1 MHASVHVETWMV
13 CLSPLEESYSFVLLR
28 KIHQVEKQVS
38 RLQRSGSGVKAGIL
52 RQDQLFGNKQ
62 KGCE

>member
-1 MHASVHVETWMV
+1 MHANVHVETWIV

-28 KIHQVEKQVS
+28 EIHQAERQVS
-38 RLQRSGSGVKAGIL
+38 HLQRTGSGVKAGIL

-62 KGCE
+62 KAYE